1 VVRRVCW
8 LQLVA
13 AVGAILL
20 TGSRGALTWEY
31 RKPTWLLFGLLAAHA
46 YSRRRACSA
55 QPISAITPAPFWRLD
70 AVTGAPERL

>member
-1 VVRRVCW
+1 MVRRVCW

-13 AVGAILL
+13 AVAAILL

-46 YSRRRACSA
+46 YSRRRASRA
-55 QPISAITPAPFWRLD
+55 QPIFEIPTRLRRMGYPVAG
-70 AVTGAPERL
+70 AVGRP